1 MADKNKKKIYIKTT
15 KNGVNVKTNGK
26 NTATIKFSSKL
37 FIAIAVVVLV
47 VVAAVLIFRFGFPA
61 QWNKFIAIFMP
72 PSVDGNPEG
81 DLAVH
86 FLDVGQGDC
95 IIIELPDGKKAIMDA
110 GGNEASTTQNDCETK
125 IVQSI
130 DELKIKTFDYM
141 FLSHSDK
148 DHVEFM
154 VTVLEKYDVKQ
165 IYRPAFN
172 STLERDLN
180 INPQYGT
187 IETIIYNDFV
197 KAVKEE
203 EKQGASVEFNLG
215 KKQIDGVGYKFDIF
229 GVSEEWYLKD
239 KVGDEKN
246 IDAKERN
253 KVSPMVLLS
262 YNAEEDVRR
271 IMFTGDAEGKGGNNG
286 ESLFLNGYKDNIDI
300 DLLKIGHHG
309 SESSA
314 SNEFLQRLD
323 PEYAVI
329 SVGTQGEHGHPR
341 KECLDRL
348 ATYNDG
354 KGQLGIEVYMTKD
367 YGDIIFRVNKQG
379 KMSFDTD
386 IKKAVWKLILWL
398 LETMRK

>member
-95 IIIELPDGKKAIMDA
+95 IIIELPDGKKAIIDA
-110 GGNEASTTQNDCETK
+110 GGDEANTTQTDCETK

-141 FLSHSDK
+141 ILSHSDE

-172 STLERDLN
+172 SSIERDSN

-187 IETIIYNDFV
+187 IETKIYNKFV
-197 KAVKEE
+197 IAVQEE
-203 EKQGASVEFNLG
+203 QKQGASVEFNLG

-229 GVSEEWYLKD
+229 GVSEDWYLKD
-239 KVGDEKN
+239 KVGASVTDPK
-246 IDAKERN
+246 IKN

-262 YNAEEDVRR
+262 YNSEEDVRR

-314 SNEFLQRLD
+314 STEFLQRLD

-329 SVGTQGEHGHPR
+329 SVGTQGKHGHPR

-386 IKKAVWKLILWL
+386 IKKAA
-398 LETMRK
+398 

>member
-15 KNGVNVKTNGK
+15 KNGVNVKANGK

-95 IIIELPDGKKAIMDA
+95 IIIELPDGKKAIIDA
-110 GGNEASTTQNDCETK
+110 GGDEANTTQTDCETK

-141 FLSHSDK
+141 ILSHSDE

-172 STLERDLN
+172 SSIERDSN

-187 IETIIYNDFV
+187 IETKIYNKFV
-197 KAVKEE
+197 IAVQEE
-203 EKQGASVEFNLG
+203 QKQGASVEFNLG

-229 GVSEEWYLKD
+229 GVSEEWYSKD
-239 KVGDEKN
+239 KVGASVTDPK
-246 IDAKERN
+246 IKN

-286 ESLFLNGYKDNIDI
+286 ESLFLNGYNDNIDI

-386 IKKAVWKLILWL
+386 IKKAV
-398 LETMRK
+398 

>member
-15 KNGVNVKTNGK
+15 KNGVNVKANGK

-95 IIIELPDGKKAIMDA
+95 IIIELPDGKKAIIDA
-110 GGNEASTTQNDCETK
+110 GGDEANTTQTDCETK

-141 FLSHSDK
+141 ILSHSDE

-172 STLERDLN
+172 SSIERDSN

-187 IETIIYNDFV
+187 IETKIYNKFV
-197 KAVKEE
+197 IAVQEE
-203 EKQGASVEFNLG
+203 QKQGASVEFNLG

-229 GVSEEWYLKD
+229 GVSEDWYSKD
-239 KVGDEKN
+239 KVGASVT
-246 IDAKERN
+246 DAKIKN

-262 YNAEEDVRR
+262 YNSEEDVRR

-286 ESLFLNGYKDNIDI
+286 ESLFLNGYNDNIDI
-300 DLLKIGHHG
+300 DLLKVGHHG

-314 SNEFLQRLD
+314 STEFLQRLD

-329 SVGTQGEHGHPR
+329 SVGTQGKHGHPR
-341 KECLDRL
+341 QECLDRL

-386 IKKAVWKLILWL
+386 IKKAA
-398 LETMRK
+398 

>member
-15 KNGVNVKTNGK
+15 KNGVNVKANGK

-47 VVAAVLIFRFGFPA
+47 VVTAVLIFRFGFPA

-95 IIIELPDGKKAIMDA
+95 IIIELPDGKKAIIDA
-110 GGNEASTTQNDCETK
+110 GGDEANTTQTDCETK

-141 FLSHSDK
+141 ILSHSDE

-172 STLERDLN
+172 SSIERDSN

-187 IETIIYNDFV
+187 IETKIYNKFV
-197 KAVKEE
+197 IAVQEE
-203 EKQGASVEFNLG
+203 QKQGASVEFNLG

-229 GVSEEWYLKD
+229 GVSEEWYSKD
-239 KVGDEKN
+239 KVGASVTDPK
-246 IDAKERN
+246 IKN

-262 YNAEEDVRR
+262 YNSEEDVRR

-314 SNEFLQRLD
+314 STEFLQRLD

-329 SVGTQGEHGHPR
+329 SVGTQGKHGHPR
-341 KECLDRL
+341 QECLDRL

-386 IKKAVWKLILWL
+386 IKKAA
-398 LETMRK
+398 

>member
-37 FIAIAVVVLV
+37 FIAIAVIVLV

-110 GGNEASTTQNDCETK
+110 GGDEANTTQTDCETK

-141 FLSHSDK
+141 ILSHSDK

-172 STLERDLN
+172 SSIERDAN

-229 GVSEEWYLKD
+229 GVSEEWYSKD
-239 KVGDEKN
+239 KVGASVTDPK
-246 IDAKERN
+246 IKN

-262 YNAEEDVRR
+262 YNSEEDVRR

-386 IKKAVWKLILWL
+386 IKKAA
-398 LETMRK
+398 

>member
-15 KNGVNVKTNGK
+15 KNGVNVKANGK

-37 FIAIAVVVLV
+37 FIAIAVIVLV

-95 IIIELPDGKKAIMDA
+95 IIIELPDGKKAIIDA
-110 GGNEASTTQNDCETK
+110 GGDEANTTQTDCETK

-141 FLSHSDK
+141 ILSHSDE

-172 STLERDLN
+172 SSIERDSN

-187 IETIIYNDFV
+187 IETKIYNKFV
-197 KAVKEE
+197 IAVQEE
-203 EKQGASVEFNLG
+203 QKQGASVEFNLG

-229 GVSEEWYLKD
+229 GVSEDWYSKD
-239 KVGDEKN
+239 KVGASVTDPK
-246 IDAKERN
+246 IKN

-262 YNAEEDVRR
+262 YNSEEDVRR

-314 SNEFLQRLD
+314 STEFLQRLD

-329 SVGTQGEHGHPR
+329 SVGTQGKHGHPR
-341 KECLDRL
+341 QECLDRL

-386 IKKAVWKLILWL
+386 IKKAA
-398 LETMRK
+398 

>member
-1 MADKNKKKIYIKTT
+1 MI
-15 KNGVNVKTNGK
+15 
-26 NTATIKFSSKL
+26 
-37 FIAIAVVVLV
+37 
-47 VVAAVLIFRFGFPA
+47 
-61 QWNKFIAIFMP
+61 
-72 PSVDGNPEG
+72 
-81 DLAVH
+81 
-86 FLDVGQGDC
+86 
-95 IIIELPDGKKAIMDA
+95 
-110 GGNEASTTQNDCETK
+110 
-125 IVQSI
+125 
-130 DELKIKTFDYM
+130 
-141 FLSHSDK
+141 LSHSDK

-172 STLERDLN
+172 SSIERDAN

-187 IETIIYNDFV
+187 IETKIYNKFV
-197 KAVKEE
+197 IAVQEE
-203 EKQGASVEFNLG
+203 QKQGASVEFNLG

-229 GVSEEWYLKD
+229 GVSEDWYLKD
-239 KVGDEKN
+239 KVGDEEN

-286 ESLFLNGYKDNIDI
+286 ESLFLNGYNDNIDI
-300 DLLKIGHHG
+300 DLLKVGHHG

-314 SNEFLQRLD
+314 STEFLQRLD

-329 SVGTQGEHGHPR
+329 SVGVTNSHKHPR
-341 KECLDRL
+341 QECLDRL

-386 IKKAVWKLILWL
+386 IKKAA
-398 LETMRK
+398 

>member
-37 FIAIAVVVLV
+37 
-47 VVAAVLIFRFGFPA
+47 
-61 QWNKFIAIFMP
+61 FIAIFMP

-95 IIIELPDGKKAIMDA
+95 IIIELPDGKKAIIDA
-110 GGNEASTTQNDCETK
+110 GGDEANTTQTDCETK

-141 FLSHSDK
+141 ILSHSDE

-172 STLERDLN
+172 SSIERDSN

-187 IETIIYNDFV
+187 IETKIYNKFV
-197 KAVKEE
+197 IAVQEE
-203 EKQGASVEFNLG
+203 QKQGASVEFNLG

-239 KVGDEKN
+239 KVGASVTDPK
-246 IDAKERN
+246 IKN

-262 YNAEEDVRR
+262 YNSEEDVRR

-286 ESLFLNGYKDNIDI
+286 ESLFLNGYNDNIDI

-314 SNEFLQRLD
+314 STEFLQRLD

-329 SVGTQGEHGHPR
+329 SVGTQGKHGHPR
-341 KECLDRL
+341 QECLDRL

-386 IKKAVWKLILWL
+386 IKKAA
-398 LETMRK
+398 

>member
-15 KNGVNVKTNGK
+15 KNGVNVKANGK

-95 IIIELPDGKKAIMDA
+95 IIIELPDGKKAIIDA
-110 GGNEASTTQNDCETK
+110 GGDEANTTQTDCETK

-141 FLSHSDK
+141 ILSHSDE

-172 STLERDLN
+172 SSIERDSN

-187 IETIIYNDFV
+187 IETKIYNKFV
-197 KAVKEE
+197 IAVQEE
-203 EKQGASVEFNLG
+203 QKQGASVEFNLG

-229 GVSEEWYLKD
+229 GVSEDWYSKD
-239 KVGDEKN
+239 KVGASVTDPK
-246 IDAKERN
+246 IKN

-262 YNAEEDVRR
+262 YNSEEDVRR

-386 IKKAVWKLILWL
+386 IKKAA
-398 LETMRK
+398 

>member
-15 KNGVNVKTNGK
+15 KNGVKVKANGK

-47 VVAAVLIFRFGFPA
+47 VVASVLIFRFGFPA

-95 IIIELPDGKKAIMDA
+95 IIIELPDGKKAIIDA
-110 GGNEASTTQNDCETK
+110 GGDEANTTQTDCETK

-141 FLSHSDK
+141 ILSHSDE

-172 STLERDLN
+172 SSIERDSN

-187 IETIIYNDFV
+187 IETKIYNKFV
-197 KAVKEE
+197 IAVQEE
-203 EKQGASVEFNLG
+203 QKQGASVEFNLG

-229 GVSEEWYLKD
+229 GVSEDWYSKD
-239 KVGDEKN
+239 KVGASVTDPK
-246 IDAKERN
+246 IKN

-262 YNAEEDVRR
+262 YNSEEDVRR

-286 ESLFLNGYKDNIDI
+286 ESLFLNGYNDNIDI

-386 IKKAVWKLILWL
+386 IKKAA
-398 LETMRK
+398 

>member
-15 KNGVNVKTNGK
+15 KNGVKVKANGK

-47 VVAAVLIFRFGFPA
+47 VVTAVLIFRFGFPA

-95 IIIELPDGKKAIMDA
+95 IIIELPDGKKAIIDA
-110 GGNEASTTQNDCETK
+110 GGDEANTTQTDCETK

-141 FLSHSDK
+141 ILSHSDE

-172 STLERDLN
+172 SSIERDSN

-187 IETIIYNDFV
+187 IETKIYNKFV
-197 KAVKEE
+197 IAVQEE
-203 EKQGASVEFNLG
+203 QKQGASVEFNLG

-229 GVSEEWYLKD
+229 GVSEEWYSKD
-239 KVGDEKN
+239 KVGASVTDPK
-246 IDAKERN
+246 IKN

-262 YNAEEDVRR
+262 YNSEEDVRR

-314 SNEFLQRLD
+314 STEFLQRLD

-329 SVGTQGEHGHPR
+329 SVGTQGKHGHPR
-341 KECLDRL
+341 QECLDRL

-386 IKKAVWKLILWL
+386 IKKAA
-398 LETMRK
+398 